1 MRILH
6 ATPGELFH
14 FDTPP
19 SGVEGIIDHYFWTF
33 YPNFLMAHDITEP
46 RLDPLDFLDFQD
58 PLDFQNL

>member
-33 YPNFLMAHDITEP
+33 YPNS
-46 RLDPLDFLDFQD
+46 
-58 PLDFQNL
+58 